1 MASEFPISD
10 VITVNITRETLFPS
24 RAGFGT
30 INIIGTANVI
40 DHGERIRFYTAITGV
55 ADDFLTTDEEYIGAS
70 AAFAQ
75 SPKPTRVGIGRV
87 LTADA
92 AGFVK
97 GGAAGA
103 LAAFIAVTDG
113 TFTISIDGAEEDIT
127 AMDFSSDVTLD
138 DFADTIQTA
147 LRVPATG
154 GFTSALCVNEG
165 GRLKITSGTTGA
177 TSTVSPL
184 TVQGTGTDISGD
196 GFINALIA
204 VATVVDGVTY
214 VDLATEL
221 SSIETANDDWYG
233 MALTRDL
240 NTTANYLAAAAWA
253 ETRKHILGA
262 FDDSLIALDPAN
274 SNDLAS
280 QLKTL
285 AYARTFTH
293 WNHDAAT
300 YPEVSMLARLAT
312 VDYLIP
318 NAAITLKFK
327 TLPGIAPVS
336 ISSSQRTALITK
348 RANVYVTRGGV
359 NMLEEGN
366 MASGEFID
374 VIHFVDWL
382 EDAIAV
388 DVFGT
393 LSSSSTK
400 VPMSDTG
407 GAQIQA
413 TVKNVLDQGVTAGGL
428 AKDFDENGDLQPA
441 YTLSTVRVL
450 TLPDSQRANRIGP
463 PVTFGGRL
471 GGAIH
476 GGTISGTVTV

>member
-1 MASEFPISD
+1 MATEFPISD

-30 INIIGTANVI
+30 INLVGTSSVI
-40 DHGERIRFYTAITGV
+40 DHGERIRYYTSIAGV
-55 ADDFLTTDEEYIGAS
+55 AADFLTTDEEYIGAS
-70 AAFAQ
+70 AGFSQ
-75 SPKPTRVGIGRV
+75 SPKPTRIGISSV

-92 AGFVK
+92 AGFIK
-97 GGAAGA
+97 GGAAGTT
-103 LAAFIAVTDG
+103 AAFIAVSDG
-113 TFTISIDGAEEDIT
+113 TFTVSIDGSPEDIT
-127 AMDFSSDVTLD
+127 AMNFTGDVTLD
-138 DFADTIQTA
+138 DIAATIQTA

-154 GFTSALCVNEG
+154 GFTSALCVNEN

-177 TSTVSPL
+177 ASTVSPL

-221 SSIETANDDWYG
+221 TSIETANDDWYG
-233 MALTRDL
+233 LALTRDL
-240 NTTANYLAAAAWA
+240 NTTANYLAAAGWA

-336 ISSSQRTALITK
+336 ISSTQRTALIAK

-374 VIHFVDWL
+374 VIHSVDWM

-393 LSSSSTK
+393 LTSSSTK

-407 GAQIQA
+407 GAQLQA
-413 TVKNVLDQGVTAGGL
+413 VVKDVLDEAVTAGIL
-428 AKDFDENGDLQPA
+428 AKDFDDNDELQPA
-441 YTLSTVRVL
+441 YTISTVRVL
-450 TLPDSQRANRIGP
+450 TLPESQRANRIGP
-463 PVTFGGRL
+463 PITFTGRL

-476 GGTISGTVTV
+476 AATISGVVTV